1 MKKLEEIKNGRKLKE
16 FSDNELRELCDEIR
30 EFLVS
35 SVSKTGGHLASN
47 LGVVEATVAMHSV
60 FDFPSDKLI
69 FDVGHQSYVH
79 KLLTGRMDLF
89 DTLRKHNG
97 ISGFPKA
104 NESEYDVFNSG
115 HSSNSISV
123 ALGLKR
129 ALELSEDEKTKKSV
143 KSKVVAF
150 IGDGALTGGMAY
162 EALNDA
168 GRSNSNI
175 IIILNDNEMSISENV
190 GGIAL
195 HLAKIRT
202 NRKYLILKSKISNF
216 VKHIPII
223 GSIIYKA
230 VSNLKRPLR
239 NIVTGRRNNIFEALG
254 FYYAGPF
261 DGHNVVDLK
270 EELLA
275 ISTLKKPCVVHIV
288 TKKGMGYKYAEESPD
303 LYHGV
308 KQFDREH
315 KLEKKT
321 GTDFSSVFG
330 KKLVDLAEKNHK
342 IAAITAAMPDGTG
355 LCLFKEKF
363 PERYYDVAIAEGH
376 AVGLSAGLS
385 IGGMVSVFAVYS
397 AFLTRGFDQLLTDV
411 CGMKLHVV
419 FCVDRSGLVGED
431 GETHHGVFDIAYL
444 NLMPGIT
451 VMSPA
456 SFHELSCMLEDA
468 IEKYNSPVVIR
479 YPKGSEKEIVTKYE
493 KLRNCCYQDK
503 KAQVLTEGKD
513 ITIIS
518 DGPMCA
524 DALIAAEKLLEKGIL
539 AEVINLRFIKPLDEE
554 TVLKSVQKT
563 GKCAVLEDGG
573 FYGGI
578 HTVISSITGMKVL
591 GINTGD
597 KFVSHG
603 SVEELKK
610 ELKMDGESVC
620 ERIIKEY
627 F

>member
-1 MKKLEEIKNGRKLKE
+1 MKKLEEIKNGKSLKE
-16 FSDNELRELCDEIR
+16 YSDNELRQLCEEIR
-30 EFLVS
+30 EFLID

-79 KLLTGRMDLF
+79 KLLTGRMDGF
-89 DTLRKHNG
+89 NTLRKYNG
-97 ISGFPKA
+97 ISGFPKS

-129 ALELSEDEKTKKSV
+129 AFELSGDK
-143 KSKVVAF
+143 KSKVAAF

-168 GRSNSNI
+168 GRSKSNI

-202 NRKYLILKSKISNF
+202 SREYLVLKSKVSNF
-216 VKHIPII
+216 VKNIPFI
-223 GSIIYKA
+223 GNIIYKA

-239 NIVTGRRNNIFEALG
+239 NIVTGRRNNIFESLG

-261 DGHNVVDLK
+261 DGHNVGELK
-270 EELLA
+270 EKLSA
-275 ISTLKKPCVVHIV
+275 VSTLNRPCVVHII
-288 TKKGMGYKYAEESPD
+288 TKKGKGYKYAEEFPD

-308 KQFDREH
+308 KEFDKTH
-315 KLEKKT
+315 KLEKKNSL
-321 GTDFSSVFG
+321 DYSSVFA
-330 KKLVDLAEKNHK
+330 KKLIDLAQNNKK
-342 IAAITAAMPDGTG
+342 ITAITAAMPDGTG
-355 LCLFKEKF
+355 LKAFAEKF

-411 CGMKLHVV
+411 CGMKLHAV

-444 NLMPGIT
+444 NLMPGLT
-451 VMSPA
+451 VMSPS
-456 SFHELSCMLEDA
+456 SFNELRCMLEDA

-493 KLRNCCYQDK
+493 NLENYCYQDK
-503 KAQVLTEGKD
+503 KAQVLKEGSD
-513 ITIIS
+513 ISIFT
-518 DGPMCA
+518 DGVMCA
-524 DALIAAEKLLEKGIL
+524 DALIAAEKLSEKGIL

-554 TVLKSVQKT
+554 TILKSVGKT
-563 GKCAVLEDGG
+563 GKCVVMEDGG
-573 FYGGI
+573 YYGGI
-578 HTVISSITGMKVL
+578 HSVISTLTGKKVL
-591 GINTGD
+591 CVNTGD
-597 KFVSHG
+597 NFVSQG
-603 SVEELKK
+603 SVEELRK